1 MKMNPLNREILRLS
15 LPNIIVNIT
24 VPLLGMVDLAIVGH
38 IGDETYIGG
47 IALGSMIFNIIYFN
61 FSFLRMGTSGYTAQ
75 AFGAGDMKEAL
86 RILVRGLAIALSA
99 AVLLLFLQKPIAWLA
114 SLVIEGSAQTLEFAY
129 TYFFVRIWAAPATLG
144 LYTFKGWF
152 LGMQNARI
160 PMIIEIVLNSVNV
173 IFSLLFVFVFHMGIA
188 GVALGTVLAQYSGLA
203 LALFFWLKYYRNIAK
218 VDLRSCLAKS
228 ELLGFFKVNG
238 DIFLRSFCLLAVFT
252 FIPIISGR
260 NSDAILAANT
270 VLMQLFSLFSFFM
283 DGFAFAAEAMVGR
296 FIGERDR
303 ISLSTSVK
311 YLMRWGWA
319 LTALF
324 TVAYIFAGQG
334 ILSLLIDD
342 NPLVMKTAMHYL
354 KWMLIVPVAGFGAFL
369 YDGIYVGAT
378 ASRPMLYIMFA
389 ATVVFFSAYFI
400 LNGFAGNDGLW
411 IAFLLFLFCR
421 SILMWW
427 RCDNVLYESFKNQ

>member
-1 MKMNPLNREILRLS
+1 MNPLNREILRLS

-38 IGDETYIGG
+38 IGDASYIGG
-47 IALGSMIFNIIYFN
+47 IALGTMIFNIIYFN

-75 AFGAGDMKEAL
+75 AFGAGNMEEAL
-86 RILVRGLAIALSA
+86 RILVRGLAIAFSSA
-99 AVLLLFLQKPIAWLA
+99 VILLFLQKPIAMLA
-114 SLVIEGSAQTLEFAY
+114 SLVLEGSKDTLEYAY
-129 TYFFVRIWAAPATLG
+129 TYFYVRIWAAPATLG

-173 IFSLLFVFVFHMGIA
+173 LFSLLFVFVFHMGIA
-188 GVALGTVLAQYSGLA
+188 GVALGTVLAQYSGLL
-203 LALFFWLKYYRNIAK
+203 LAAFFWLKYYRNIAK
-218 VDLRSCLAKS
+218 VDLRSSLEKS
-228 ELLGFFKVNG
+228 ALLGFFKVNG

-252 FIPIISGR
+252 FIPVISYKSG
-260 NSDAILAANT
+260 DEILAANT

-296 FIGERDR
+296 FIGERDS
-303 ISLSTSVK
+303 ISLHISVK

-324 TVAYIFAGQG
+324 TLIYIVAGNG
-334 ILSLLIDD
+334 ILSLLTDD
-342 NPLVMKTAMHYL
+342 NPTVMATSAHYL

-378 ASRPMLYIMFA
+378 ASRAMLYIMFA
-389 ATVVFFSAYFI
+389 ATVVFFTTFFI
-400 LNGFAGNDGLW
+400 LNGIAGNDGLW

-427 RCDNVLYESFKNQ
+427 RCDKILYEDYKNK